1 MNIGQ
6 AAAASGISAKMIR
19 HYEATGVLVSVKRS
33 QSGYRIYSEND
44 LHVLRFIKRA
54 RSLGFPVTEIRKL
67 LMLWRGRRPSAE
79 VKRLALGHVSAL
91 EKKIV
96 EMQEMVNTLTHLAGH
111 CHGDE
116 RPDCPILEAL
126 GNERGQRP
134 GTRESH
140 AA

>member
-1 MNIGQ
+1 
-6 AAAASGISAKMIR
+6 
-19 HYEATGVLVSVKRS
+19 
-33 QSGYRIYSEND
+33 

-134 GTRESH
+134 GTREGH